1 MKKIHIIGIIG
12 IIILTI
18 ALGWMAIKCAY
29 GIGYKNGTIDATQE
43 TSDELLVA
51 CEAKIDEMEA
61 DYNKK
66 ILMHKQE
73 AYEQGRNDVLEAF

>member
-1 MKKIHIIGIIG
+1 MKKNMKKIG
-12 IIILTI
+12 IIIITI

-29 GIGYKNGTIDATQE
+29 GVGYKNGTIDATQE

-61 DYNKK
+61 KYNKK
-66 ILMHKQE
+66 IQE
-73 AYEQGRNDVLEAF
+73 AYEQGQNDALEIF

>member
-1 MKKIHIIGIIG
+1 MKKIG
-12 IIILTI
+12 IIIITI

-66 ILMHKQE
+66 IQE